1 MPLPIWVILKQISEE
16 LKPVSDNP
24 HFEAELLLANV
35 LKTSRAELLSKIKEN
50 IEPPPELYQYIE
62 RRKKHEPIAY
72 ILGYTEFFGIKIQ
85 TRPPIFIPRPETE
98 LLVEESLN
106 IIENSQNNKIKI
118 LELCTGT
125 ACISIAICINA
136 NKTINCTA
144 IDLSENAIFL
154 AKENANQNNAKIQ
167 LIVGDLF
174 QPLSN
179 IEKYDLIIANPP
191 YISENDRD
199 RLPPII
205 KNYEDSLALFS
216 KDDGLDTI
224 RKISQQAR
232 QYLIEGGWL
241 LLEIGDNQ
249 KEQVE
254 QIFEK
259 NGYDNIEIL
268 PDLQNLPRVVKGR
281 YLKS

>member
-1 MPLPIWVILKQISEE
+1 MPPPLWVILNQISEE

-24 HFEAELLLANV
+24 HFEAELLTAHV
-35 LKTSRAELLSKIKEN
+35 LKISRAELLSKVKEN
-50 IEPPPELYQYIE
+50 IEPSSELYQYVD

-72 ILGYTEFFGIKIQ
+72 ILGYTEFFGLKIQ

-106 IIENSQNNKIKI
+106 IIENLQNNKVKV

-125 ACISIAICINA
+125 GCISIAICLNV
-136 NKTINCTA
+136 NKTIDCTA
-144 IDLSENAIFL
+144 IDLSKDAISL
-154 AKENANQNNAKIQ
+154 AQENANQNNAKIQ
-167 LIVGDLF
+167 FIIGDLF

-179 IEKYDLIIANPP
+179 IEKYDLIVANPP

-199 RLPPII
+199 RLPSIV
-205 KNYEDSLALFS
+205 KDYEDSLALFS
-216 KDDGLDTI
+216 KNDGLDTI
-224 RKISQQAR
+224 QKISQQAR
-232 QYLIEGGWL
+232 QYLKEGGWL

-259 NGYDNIEIL
+259 NGYNNIEIL
-268 PDLQNLPRVVKGR
+268 PDLQTLPRAVKGK